1 MTSFGPDFTDFLVA
15 LSDHEVEFLLIGGWA
30 LAAHG
35 HVRGTDALDVFVH
48 ATPENAPCVMNALLE
63 FGAPL
68 GAHGVE
74 SSGFASLGLG
84 YRMGVKPN
92 LIEVLTTID
101 GVTFEEAARDART
114 IDVEGRRVRVIGRA
128 ALLKNKRASG
138 RLKDLADVE
147 WLERH
152 EE

>member
-1 MTSFGPDFTDFLVA
+1 MTSFGPDFTDFLIA
-15 LSDHEVEFLLIGGWA
+15 LCGAKADFLLIGGWA

-35 HVRGTDALDVFVH
+35 HVRGTDDLDVFVH
-48 ATPENAPCVMNALLE
+48 ATPENAPRVMEALRA

-68 GAHGVE
+68 GARGVE
-74 SSGFASLGLG
+74 SSWFASPGLG

-101 GVTFEEAARDART
+101 GVTFEEAEEDART
-114 IDVEGRRVRVIGRA
+114 IDVDGRRVRVIGRA
-128 ALLKNKRASG
+128 ALLKNERASG